1 MRQCQVDL
9 SSEQRPRAQPPRQT
23 LGQAGARRAGFRRRR
38 DHDHCRAVPYRAA
51 CLGHLD
57 SAVAGRANIA
67 GGPLRRRDHQ
77 CCQDQD
83 RKRCSNERNGAHC
96 LWRSSARYLRAKR
109 NASSTSTLPGVL
121 SRAVH
126 CHRRRARSELA
137 LDARKPRRPAA
148 VGDIGKSHLQ
158 VAVGQ
163 RDDAR
168 GLDAGAAERFID
180 CRTHI
185 ACRYRRDL
193 RPRAQ
198 RFDFVQQRI
207 EFGGA
212 ARCCG
217 RLRSSRPMPL

>member
-23 LGQAGARRAGFRRRR
+23 LGQAGARCAGFRRRR
-38 DHDHCRAVPYRAA
+38 DHYHCRAVPYRAA

-77 CCQDQD
+77 CRHDQD

-121 SRAVH
+121 SRAVTVTDVARAPARARCPQATVPSCCTGH
-126 CHRRRARSELA
+126 RKKSFASHRR
-137 LDARKPRRPAA
+137 
-148 VGDIGKSHLQ
+148 
-158 VAVGQ
+158 
-163 RDDAR
+163 
-168 GLDAGAAERFID
+168 
-180 CRTHI
+180 TT
-185 ACRYRRDL
+185 
-193 RPRAQ
+193 
-198 RFDFVQQRI
+198 
-207 EFGGA
+207 
-212 ARCCG
+212 ARCA
-217 RLRSSRPMPL
+217 RP